1 MYAVILAGGSGTRFW
16 PLSRET
22 SPKQM
27 LRVFGDLTMIQQT
40 VARLGDAMPKENI
53 YIVTGQKYA
62 YEIGQQ
68 LLEVEGAEGVKILN
82 EPEAKNTA
90 PAIGFAAA
98 HIAKKS
104 PDAVMAVMPSD
115 HIIAKNDVFMEVLRR
130 AKALARRG
138 YLTTIGIKPDRP
150 ETGYGYIQTGRS
162 ISKDAAMGEFEV
174 TRFVEK
180 PDLKTAKQYMKSGG
194 YLWNSGIF
202 VWRVKDVLAEI
213 RRQLPEFYRGIVAIE
228 KAIGKKTEEE
238 AVASA
243 FRAFKPVSIDY
254 GIMERAK
261 KVAVI
266 SADIGWSD
274 MGSLRAIE
282 DISEKDEAGNVVAG
296 NVIDIGSRDS
306 IVYAGKRLVAT
317 VGLENMVVVDTP
329 DATLVCRKDNT
340 QDVRKVVDALKK
352 KKADELVEHVTVSRP
367 WGSYTILEVG
377 ARYKIKRIVVNAGA
391 KLSYQLH
398 HHRSE
403 HWVVVSGTARVTV
416 GEKSFNVHPN
426 ESTYVPMSTG
436 HRLENPGKVPLHL
449 IEVQNGDYMAEDD
462 IVRFDDEYGRTP
474 AEQGE
479 IRRQVKARKRTA
491 KKDTRE
497 RERQRGG

>member
-22 SPKQM
+22 TPKQM
-27 LRVFGDLTMIQQT
+27 LRVFGDLTMVQQT
-40 VARLGDAMPKENI
+40 VSRLGEAVPLANI

-62 YEIGQQ
+62 YDIRSQ
-68 LLEVEGAEGVKILN
+68 LLEVDCSGGVKLLN
-82 EPEAKNTA
+82 EPEGKNTA

-98 HIAKKS
+98 HIMKKS

-115 HIIAKNDVFMEVLRR
+115 HIITKNDVFLKVLKQ
-130 AKALARRG
+130 AKKLAEKG

-150 ETGYGYIQTGRS
+150 ETGYGYIQTGKS
-162 ISKDAAMGEFEV
+162 LLKVAGTGSFKVE
-174 TRFVEK
+174 RFVEK
-180 PDLKTAKQYMKSGG
+180 PDVKTAKSYLKSGD

-202 VWRVKDVLAEI
+202 VWRVKDILSEI
-213 RRQLPEFYRGIVAIE
+213 SRQMPDLYKGIVSMQ
-228 KAIGKKTEEE
+228 KAIGKKDEETV
-238 AVASA
+238 VAEV
-243 FRAFKPVSIDY
+243 FRGLKPVSIDY
-254 GIMERAK
+254 GVMEKAK
-261 KVAVI
+261 KVAVV

-274 MGSLRAIE
+274 MGSWRAIE
-282 DISEKDEAGNVVAG
+282 DISEKDESGNIIAG

-317 VGLENMVVVDTP
+317 VGLQDMVVVDTP
-329 DATLVCRKDNT
+329 DATLVCHKDHT
-340 QDVRKVVDALKK
+340 QDVRKVVEELRKK
-352 KKADELVEHVTVSRP
+352 NADELIEHVTVNRP
-367 WGSYTILEVG
+367 WGSYTVLEVG
-377 ARYKIKRIVVNAGA
+377 DRYKIKRIVVNPGA
-391 KLSYQLH
+391 KLSYQMH

-416 GEKSFNVHPN
+416 GDKSFNVHPN

-462 IVRFDDEYGRTP
+462 IVRFDDEYGRKDKVM
-474 AEQGE
+474 G
-479 IRRQVKARKRTA
+479 KR
-491 KKDTRE
+491 
-497 RERQRGG
+497 